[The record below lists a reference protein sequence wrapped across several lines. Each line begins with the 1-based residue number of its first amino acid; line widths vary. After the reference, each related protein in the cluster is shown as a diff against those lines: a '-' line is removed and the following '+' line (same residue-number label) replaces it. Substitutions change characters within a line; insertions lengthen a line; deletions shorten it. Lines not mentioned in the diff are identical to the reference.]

1 MLELDEGKLSRP
13 VLRRGGESN
22 LASLA
27 SDDGQHRE
35 HRLHQ
40 HMVLPLPPLTQF
52 EVGRI
57 ALGGMEAGVTQDNH
71 VSIDLVN
78 QPLKGSIGNIGR
90 GTVPPYHQAILVQQQ
105 TECAPNNPA
114 VVGQALGA

>member
-27 SDDGQHRE
+27 GDHGQHGE

-40 HMVLPLPPLTQF
+40 HAILPLPARTEF
-52 EVGRI
+52 EVGGV
-57 ALGGMEAGVTQDNH
+57 ALGGMETQGDRIILTRLPFLSH
-71 VSIDLVN
+71 SVCSTALTKTLHERRRAQVCAPGTDLVYT
-78 QPLKGSIGNIGR
+78 PAWWGR
-90 GTVPPYHQAILVQQQ
+90 L
-105 TECAPNNPA
+105 
-114 VVGQALGA
+114 